1 MALYKIVRVRHRYLF
16 TKNNK
21 LRLRY
26 FVGTLAIVSMTM
38 TSFLGAMTSS
48 IAHSSYQ
55 VDIAADPVRVDD
67 VNVAEDDAVQPVL
80 ETVVALGQE
89 ADIADAVDALNDVP
103 ADDIQIIGV
112 EGVQD
117 DGNPLDVALA
127 EQSDE
132 NAEAQLPR
140 EELLKIG
147 TGDTIAGALQDA
159 GVSGAEAYKAV
170 KALTKYYDPRNIKPG
185 QAISVT
191 LEPNEDEGLSL
202 GLMNLKLSATEEVIV
217 SRDESGRYS
226 AEKDKKEVF
235 REMVAAKASIETS
248 LYGSAARAGIP
259 ASVVANM
266 IRIFS
271 YEVDF
276 QRDIR
281 QGDQVKILYETY
293 QTEDGDF
300 ARYGNILYASLMVG
314 GREIPVYRF
323 EEKDDNHAYYKGN
336 GDSLKRTLMS
346 TPIDGARMSSGF
358 GMRRHPVLGYNKM
371 HKGVDFAAPR
381 GTPIY
386 AAGDGV
392 IEKAGRLGGYGKYI
406 RIRHNG
412 SLKTAYAHM
421 KGYAKGM
428 KPGKRVKQGDV
439 IGYVGTTGR
448 STGPHLHFEVLRNG
462 KQVNPKS
469 IKSSAG
475 KKLAGSRLEQFKKQV
490 SEIDGQYA
498 SLSKGLEFA
507 SNEISE

>member
-1 MALYKIVRVRHRYLF
+1 
-16 TKNNK
+16 
-21 LRLRY
+21 
-26 FVGTLAIVSMTM
+26 
-38 TSFLGAMTSS
+38 
-48 IAHSSYQ
+48 
-55 VDIAADPVRVDD
+55 
-67 VNVAEDDAVQPVL
+67 
-80 ETVVALGQE
+80 
-89 ADIADAVDALNDVP
+89 
-103 ADDIQIIGV
+103 
-112 EGVQD
+112 
-117 DGNPLDVALA
+117 
-127 EQSDE
+127 
-132 NAEAQLPR
+132 
-140 EELLKIG
+140 
-147 TGDTIAGALQDA
+147 
-159 GVSGAEAYKAV
+159 
-170 KALTKYYDPRNIKPG
+170 
-185 QAISVT
+185 
-191 LEPNEDEGLSL
+191 
-202 GLMNLKLSATEEVIV
+202 MNLKLSATEEVIV

>member
-1 MALYKIVRVRHRYLF
+1 MALYKIVRLRHRYLF

-26 FVGTLAIVSMTM
+26 FVGTLAIVSMAM

-48 IAHSSYQ
+48 IAHSSFH
-55 VDIAADPVRVDD
+55 VDVAADHAYGDD
-67 VNVAEDDAVQPVL
+67 VGVTDQDAVQPVL
-80 ETVVALGQE
+80 EAAVALGQA
-89 ADIADAVDALNDVP
+89 ADIVTAIDVVDENSV
-103 ADDIQIIGV
+103 DDIKVIGV
-112 EGVQD
+112 EGVREPE
-117 DGNPLDVALA
+117 NPIDIALA
-127 EQSDE
+127 ERLEDE
-132 NAEAQLPR
+132 VRGQLPR

-147 TGDTIAGALQDA
+147 TGDTIAGALQNV

-170 KALTKYYDPRNIKPG
+170 KALTKYYDPRDVKPG

-191 LEPNEDEGLSL
+191 LEPAGDDGLSL
-202 GLMNLKLSATEEVIV
+202 GSMNLKLSATEEVIV
-217 SRDESGRYS
+217 SRDGNGRYVS
-226 AEKDKKEVF
+226 EKDKKEVF

-266 IRIFS
+266 IRIYS

-281 QGDQVKILYETY
+281 QGDQVQILYETY

-323 EEKDDNHAYYKGN
+323 EGKGDEYGYYKGD
-336 GDSLKRTLMS
+336 GSSLKRTLMS
-346 TPIDGARMSSGF
+346 TPIDGARMSSGY

-406 RIRHNG
+406 RIRHNS

-421 KGYAKGM
+421 KGYAKGI
-428 KPGKRVKQGDV
+428 KAGKRVKQGDV

-475 KKLAGSRLEQFKKQV
+475 QRLAGSKLELFKKQV
-490 SEIDGQYA
+490 ASISNQYV

-507 SNEISE
+507 RNEASE